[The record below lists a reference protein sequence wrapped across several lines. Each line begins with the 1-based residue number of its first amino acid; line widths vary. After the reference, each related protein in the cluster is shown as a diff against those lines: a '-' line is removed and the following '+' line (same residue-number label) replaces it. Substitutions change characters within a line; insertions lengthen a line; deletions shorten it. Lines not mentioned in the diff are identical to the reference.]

1 MVVVNLFGAPC
12 SGKSATMARL
22 FSAMKAAGFNVEM
35 APEVVK
41 DAVYSNDKYIL
52 RDQLLSFALQRKKL
66 KQMEGKVDYVITDA
80 PLLLSL
86 IYGEKQAAPFYDLV
100 LKEFYSFDNVN
111 FFLNCDFPYE
121 QTGRIEDEAEA
132 VVIKQDIDYLLY
144 VYNIPHTKILKLESS
159 VFIDMLRTIVN
170 HEPPKS
176 NAEGLVA
183 CS

>member
-41 DAVYSNDKYIL
+41 DAVYANDSYIL
-52 RDQLLSFALQRKKL
+52 HDQVLAFALQRKKL
-66 KQMEGKVDYVITDA
+66 KQMEDKVDYVITDA
-80 PLLLSL
+80 PLLLSN
-86 IYGEKQAAPFYDLV
+86 IYGDKQTSSFYDLV
-100 LKEFYSFDNVN
+100 FEEFYSFDNVN
-111 FFLNCDFPYE
+111 FLLNCDFPYK
-121 QTGRIEDEAEA
+121 QTGRIEDEAAA
-132 VVIKQDIDYLLY
+132 VAIKKDIQYLLDFY
-144 VYNIPHTKILKLESS
+144 GIPYTEVLKLETP
-159 VFIDMLRTIVN
+159 VFVNMLRTIVN

-176 NAEGLVA
+176 GSEGLVV